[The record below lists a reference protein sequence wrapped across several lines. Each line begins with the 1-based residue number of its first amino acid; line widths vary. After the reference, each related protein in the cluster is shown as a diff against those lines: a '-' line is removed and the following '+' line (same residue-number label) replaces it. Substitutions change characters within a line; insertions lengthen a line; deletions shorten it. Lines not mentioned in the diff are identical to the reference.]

1 MNPSATLAPTP
12 LPAPSSPG
20 AFDPAAAA
28 RLLADAWRSG
38 RLLDALPADLRPR
51 TLAEGYDA
59 QDALLA
65 ETGQP
70 SAGWKLGVGSPA
82 ALRNAR
88 LARPLVGRLPAA
100 QVHAD
105 GATVWL
111 PSRAPVTV
119 EFEIAFVLGRDIA
132 PHDAPPASP
141 MDAVAAVHA
150 AVELVRSRFVDR
162 RAVGWP
168 SFAADNVGFEALV
181 LGRDALD
188 AQALA
193 AIRDSLVVSVDGAER
208 ARAVAGDDQV
218 DPVEALGHLI
228 DHARERGIPLA
239 RGQVVS
245 TGTLCVP
252 FDLPGRDC
260 ELLAEFAGRTL
271 RLQTAVPP
279 QD

>member
-1 MNPSATLAPTP
+1 MNLAS
-12 LPAPSSPG
+12 PAPASVPG
-20 AFDPAAAA
+20 PFDPARAA
-28 RLLADAWRSG
+28 RLLADAWRHG

-51 TLAEGYDA
+51 TLDEGYAA

-82 ALRNAR
+82 ALRNAG
-88 LARPLVGRLPAA
+88 LARPLVGQLAAA

-132 PHDAPPASP
+132 PQDAPLASP
-141 MDAVAAVHA
+141 MDAVDSVHA
-150 AVELVRSRFVDR
+150 AFELVRSRFVDR
-162 RAVGWP
+162 RTVGWP

-188 AQALA
+188 PNEFD
-193 AIRDSLVVSVDGAER
+193 AIRASLVVQADGVPR
-208 ARAVAGDDQV
+208 ARAVTGDDHV
-218 DPVEALGHLI
+218 DPVEALGFLI
-228 DHARERGIPLA
+228 AHARDRGVALA

-252 FDLPGRDC
+252 FDLPGRDADVV
-260 ELLAEFAGRTL
+260 AEFAGRTL
-271 RLQTAVPP
+271 QLQTVVPP
-279 QD
+279 QV